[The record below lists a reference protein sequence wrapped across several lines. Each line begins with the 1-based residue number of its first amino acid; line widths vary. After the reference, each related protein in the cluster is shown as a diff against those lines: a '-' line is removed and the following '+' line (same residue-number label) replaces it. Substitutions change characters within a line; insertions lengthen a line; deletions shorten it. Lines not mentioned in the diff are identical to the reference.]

1 MRLLLVL
8 GSFPLLGI
16 GLALLVPF
24 VGVAVHVLFYI
35 EHLRAAYGPWAEYL
49 FGLSIIALVVFSIN
63 YRQVLMYGLI
73 PVVAYCCWMT
83 S

>member
-16 GLALLVPF
+16 ALALLVPF
-24 VGVAVHVLFYI
+24 VGVAVHVIFYI

-49 FGLSIIALVVFSIN
+49 FSLSVITLVVFSIS
-63 YRQVLMYGLI
+63 YRQVLIYGLI
-73 PVVAYCCWMT
+73 PVLGYCWWAT